1 MLWRSHGGSG
11 LGLDLS
17 EALDLPLAF
26 RDWLLE
32 RIATQRQREAQALRH
47 GGG

>member
-1 MLWRSHGGSG
+1 LLWRSHGGSG
-11 LGLDLS
+11 LGLDLAD
-17 EALDLPLAF
+17 ALELPLAL

-32 RIATQRQREAQALRH
+32 RIATQRQREAQALRR